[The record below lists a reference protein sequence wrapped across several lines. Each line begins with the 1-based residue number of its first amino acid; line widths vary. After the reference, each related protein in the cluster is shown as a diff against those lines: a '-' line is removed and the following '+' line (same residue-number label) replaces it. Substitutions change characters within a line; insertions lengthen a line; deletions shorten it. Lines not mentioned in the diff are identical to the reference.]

1 MFESFV
7 VNRPVATG
15 VVQWQLN
22 SAWPEFYWQ
31 LYDWY
36 LMPTG
41 AYFGT
46 KKGCQPVNII
56 YNYYDRKIYVT
67 NDILGDITDHTVRA
81 TLYDSLS
88 KVLFEQEKKL
98 SLKENSSVVFTELP
112 ELPDK
117 KATYFLN
124 LTLRDSQQTLVTDNF
139 YWLSGQEDQMDWDQY
154 YWFYTPQKQYADF
167 HKLNNLPQSQ
177 VRATKNVYKEEG
189 EWVVEVE
196 LSNTSKNIAFS
207 IELLL
212 VDNQTDNPILPVYWS
227 DNYVSL
233 VNDDSKTLIARCS
246 LADAISEPSVIIQGI
261 NVEGIKK

>member
-1 MFESFV
+1 
-7 VNRPVATG
+7 
-15 VVQWQLN
+15 
-22 SAWPEFYWQ
+22 
-31 LYDWY
+31 
-36 LMPTG
+36 
-41 AYFGT
+41 
-46 KKGCQPVNII
+46 
-56 YNYYDRKIYVT
+56 
-67 NDILGDITDHTVRA
+67 
-81 TLYDSLS
+81 LYDSLS

-117 KATYFLN
+117 KGTYFLN

-177 VRATKNVYKEEG
+177 VRATKKVYKEEG